1 MKGVNHS
8 IRQPRP
14 AKGKP
19 RWLKATIPGGREFT
33 RIQRALDH
41 RGLHTICRSARC
53 PNIGECWNHGNA
65 TFLIMGDHCTR
76 NCLFCAVPH
85 GTPLP
90 LDPDEPLKL
99 VETARIM
106 NLCYAVI
113 TSVTRDDLPDGGS
126 HHFARV
132 ISTLKENIPGLM
144 IEVLIPDF
152 GGRSRDLLHVIDA
165 KPHVLNH
172 NIETV
177 RSLYA
182 RVGRPG
188 EQYHRSLDLLERASK
203 YGAVTK
209 SGVMVGLGESR
220 SELGELFSEL
230 RSRGVSL
237 LTIGQYCRPTPASAP
252 VARYYEPGEF
262 NELEQEAME
271 KGFSAVASGP
281 LVRSSY
287 HARELY
293 ERHLSGLKTK
303 PAENSIP

>member
-1 MKGVNHS
+1 MKDVNHS
-8 IRQPRP
+8 IRQSRQ
-14 AKGKP
+14 AGGKP
-19 RWLKATIPGGREFT
+19 RWLKATIPGGGEFT
-33 RIQRALDH
+33 RIQRALDQ

-85 GTPLP
+85 GAPPP
-90 LDPDEPLKL
+90 LDPEEPTKL

-106 NLCYAVI
+106 QLRYVVI

-126 HHFARV
+126 GHFVRV
-132 ISTLKENIPGLM
+132 ISTLKKEIPGLM
-144 IEVLIPDF
+144 VEVLIPDF
-152 GGRSRDLLHVIDA
+152 GGRARELRRVIDA
-165 KPHVLNH
+165 APHVLNH

-177 RSLYA
+177 PSLYP
-182 RVGRPG
+182 RVGRPL
-188 EQYHRSLDLLERASK
+188 EQYRRSLTLLRESSE

-220 SELGELFSEL
+220 DELRELFSEL

-237 LTIGQYCRPTPASAP
+237 LTIGQYCRPTPASVP

-262 NELEQEAME
+262 KEMEYEAINM
-271 KGFSAVASGP
+271 GFAAVASGP

-293 ERHLSGLKTK
+293 ERHMAGLS
-303 PAENSIP
+303 ESCIQ